1 MRLSNEHM
9 AAAIYPPIATDTLS
23 AQQKADI
30 LGNTAARV
38 LKITG

>member
-1 MRLSNEHM
+1 LNPVDHVM
-9 AAAIYPPIATDTLS
+9 ATDTLS

>member
-1 MRLSNEHM
+1 VRGANKV
-9 AAAIYPPIATDTLS
+9 AISLGQRFAVMDV
-23 AQQKADI
+23 QKADI